1 VTTLLAMDPISIRA
15 AASGVQF
22 RTRAFIGGQFVDA
35 ASGRTFTTENP
46 ATGEPLATVAA
57 GDAEDVDR
65 AVRAARASASSGVWS
80 RMSPGDRKRVLGR
93 FADLIDEHR
102 VELALVESL
111 DAGKPISDC
120 LDLDIP
126 ETAACIR
133 WHAEAIDKVYD
144 QVAPTPDDILAMI
157 VREPVGVVG
166 AVIPWNY
173 PAQMAAWKLGPALAT
188 GNTVVIKPASHTS
201 LSLLR
206 MAELAS
212 EAGLPDGALNVVPGP
227 GEVVGE
233 AIGRHMDIDAVAFT
247 GSTEVGRRFLRY
259 ASESNLKRVTL
270 ELGGKS
276 PQLVMPDVADLGV
289 VVENATNAIFW
300 NMGENCSAGSRLI
313 VHRSL
318 RDELVERLVGATA
331 SWIVGDPLDP
341 ATRVGAMI
349 SRPHLQRVLSYVDSA
364 RQEGARVAVGGSQ
377 VLESSGGHFVEPT
390 ILDRVTNGFTAARE
404 EIFGPVLSVID
415 FETESDAVA
424 IANDTPYG
432 LAASLYTND
441 LNVAHRV
448 ARQIRAGV
456 VAVNCYSEG
465 DMTTPFGGYKQS
477 GFAGHDKSLHAH
489 EQYTET
495 KTIWIQLAAS

>member
-1 VTTLLAMDPISIRA
+1 MTQLLAMDEASIRA
-15 AASGVQF
+15 AASGVEF
-22 RTRAFIGGQFVDA
+22 RTRAFIGGRFVDA
-35 ASGRTFTTENP
+35 ASEREFVTENP
-46 ATGEPLATVAA
+46 ATGRPLASIAA
-57 GDAEDVDR
+57 CDERDVDR
-65 AVRAARASASSGVWS
+65 AVRAARAAADSGSWS
-80 RMSPGDRKRVLGR
+80 RTSPADRKRVLGR
-93 FADLIDEHR
+93 FADLIGEHR

-120 LDLDIP
+120 LALDIP
-126 ETAACIR
+126 ETASCIR

-144 QVAPTPDDILAMI
+144 QVAPTPDNVLAMI

-188 GNTVVIKPASHTS
+188 GNSVVIKPASHTS

-212 EAGLPDGALNVVPGP
+212 EAGLPDGVLNVVPGP
-227 GEVVGE
+227 GGVVGE
-233 AIGRHMDIDAVAFT
+233 AIGRHVDIDAVTFT

-259 ASESNLKRVTL
+259 ASESNLKRVML

-276 PQLVMPDVADLGV
+276 PQIVMPDVADLDT

-313 VHRSL
+313 VHR
-318 RDELVERLVGATA
+318 RHRNELVERLVAAAGG
-331 SWIVGDPLDP
+331 WRVGDPLDP
-341 ATRVGAMI
+341 TTRIGAMI
-349 SRPHLQRVLSYVDSA
+349 SRSHLERVLSYVDGA
-364 RQEGARVAVGGSQ
+364 RREGARIAVGGSRAR
-377 VLESSGGHFVEPT
+377 EDSGGHFVEPT
-390 ILDRVTNGFTAARE
+390 ILDHVTNDFTVARE
-404 EIFGPVLSVID
+404 EIFGPVLSVIE
-415 FETESDAVA
+415 FESEDEAVT

-432 LAASLYTND
+432 LAASLYTTD

-448 ARQIRAGV
+448 ARRIKAGV

-477 GFAGHDKSLHAH
+477 GFAGHDKSLQAH
-489 EQYTET
+489 DQYMET
-495 KTIWIQLAAS
+495 KTIWIQLAGS